1 MHKGNSILK
10 RKMKEKLL
18 DEMPEAGKRVK
29 REVEIVSQEGEFDD
43 DEEEEE
49 EFRKLLAIQIEN
61 KEIEKN
67 NELLQ
72 KRERYIRL
80 SRMWVKILEY
90 YSCHL
95 NVNEKTRIA
104 EHLYFNRCEDFEAKQ
119 LERLEN
125 RAVTIIHKFVPR
137 KIPNARRMPNEIMK
151 ISIIDK
157 KRWIDPRKVQRK
169 HDYYGTV
176 NQEIEDEKKFNYLYN
191 KAREL
196 GTNQTKMLEEG
207 TEEMV
212 QEKAGQMA

>member
-1 MHKGNSILK
+1 
-10 RKMKEKLL
+10 
-18 DEMPEAGKRVK
+18 MPKAGKRMK
-29 REVEIVSQEGEFDD
+29 REYEIVSQEGEFDD

-61 KEIEKN
+61 KENERN

-95 NVNEKTRIA
+95 NTNEVTRIA
-104 EHLYFNRCEDFEAKQ
+104 ENLYFNRCEDFETKQ

-125 RAVTIIHKFVPR
+125 RAVTIIHKFAPR
-137 KIPNARRMPNEIMK
+137 KIPNARKMPNEIVK
-151 ISIIDK
+151 ISLIDK
-157 KRWIDPRKVQRK
+157 RRWIDPQKVKRK
-169 HDYYGTV
+169 HDYYGTIS
-176 NQEIEDEKKFNYLYN
+176 QEIEDEKKFNYLYN

-196 GTNQTKMLEEG
+196 GANQTKIIGEEDK
-207 TEEMV
+207 EMSL
-212 QEKAGQMA
+212 